1 MCVVSV
7 PAEDKGSASTI
18 IENCTN
24 YFFKVTAF
32 RNYNSA
38 GALALT
44 YCEGLQGDGLFK
56 YCQTKGGGNREKAE
70 KTMTA
75 ELDAHF
81 KGGPAYHYKV
91 ALDKFM
97 VDWDIKEF
105 LESHLSCNSWE
116 DLDEKSKKG
125 LLQVLPQYEMP

>member
-1 MCVVSV
+1 M
-7 PAEDKGSASTI
+7 
-18 IENCTN
+18 
-24 YFFKVTAF
+24 AF
-32 RNYNSA
+32 RKYNSA

-56 YCQTKGGGNREKAE
+56 YCLTKGGGNREKAE

-105 LESHLSCNSWE
+105 LQNHLSCNSWE
-116 DLDEKSKKG
+116 DLDKKSRKACFKYY
-125 LLQVLPQYEMP
+125 PTRKCPEWTEISRESY